1 MGVHMNAQYQ
11 PLVSIVTPVYNGEA
25 YIVECIESV
34 LSQTYQNWEYIILN
48 NNSHDRTLEIAEQ
61 YQKQDT
67 RIRVYSNDT
76 LLPIIANHNKAFGLI
91 SAESK
96 YCKVVSADDWL
107 LRECLE
113 RMVELAEENPS
124 VGIVGA
130 YQLSGGEGIWYV
142 RNSGLPYSR
151 TVVSGQELCRAHMLG
166 VLKVLGNPTSV
177 MYRADLVRNTDRF
190 FPNPTAEADTSACM
204 KHLRFSDFGFV
215 HQVLSHERIHNVRV
229 TIASLETN
237 AYVSAAI
244 SDCQV
249 YGEWYLTEQERGAR
263 INELLD
269 QYYAYLAASTF
280 KLKGKEF
287 WKYHIGRLR
296 ELGYRLDR
304 RKLSV
309 GIASKSFDL
318 LLNPKN
324 TVQMVLGRR
333 RLNRALIGG
342 AVVKDKRPGL
352 KTRRTVSL

>member
-1 MGVHMNAQYQ
+1 MSAGYR
-11 PLVSIVTPVYNGEA
+11 PLVSIVTPVYNGET
-25 YIVECIESV
+25 YLNECIESV

-48 NNSHDRTLEIAEQ
+48 NNSSDRTLEIAEE
-61 YQKQDT
+61 YRRRDG
-67 RIRVYSNDT
+67 RIRVHSNDT

-91 SAESK
+91 SGESK

-107 LRECLE
+107 FPECLE
-113 RMVELAEENPS
+113 RMVGLAEENPS

-142 RNSGLPYSR
+142 RNSGLPYSQA
-151 TVVSGQELCRAHMLG
+151 VVSGGEVCRAHMLG
-166 VLKVLGNPTSV
+166 MLKVLGNPTSV

-190 FPNPTAEADTSACM
+190 FPNPTAEADTSACL

-229 TIASLETN
+229 TTASLETN

-249 YGEWYLTEQERGAR
+249 YGEWYLTKQEREAR
-263 INELLD
+263 IGELLD
-269 QYYAYLAASTF
+269 QYYTYLAANAF

-287 WKYHIGRLR
+287 WNYHIGKLHD
-296 ELGYRLDR
+296 LGFRLDG
-304 RKLSV
+304 RKLSMGV
-309 GIASKSFDL
+309 ASKSLDL

-324 TVQMVLGRR
+324 TVQMALGRM
-333 RLNRALIGG
+333 RLNRALKGG
-342 AVVKDKRPGL
+342 AAGKDKRRGL
-352 KTRRTVSL
+352 KTRGTVYR